1 MVDEDD
7 VAATI
12 VCGPDPERH
21 AGAIDSFLDA
31 GYTHVYIH
39 QVGKDQRGFFEFYAE
54 ELLPR
59 YARTAAGTR

>member
-21 AGAIDSFLDA
+21 AEAIDSFFDA

-39 QVGKDQRGFFEFYAE
+39 QVGKDQRGFFNFYAQ
-54 ELLPR
+54 ELLQR
-59 YARTAAGTR
+59 YAGTRARTR